1 METII
6 KLLGPYE
13 ILTNLI
19 PGAVF
24 YVLTPLDFHLLIKLD
39 SVFLLLCLCYFFGLI
54 VNRLGSLVFY
64 PLVKKIGFIRY
75 APYEQF
81 VQAEKCDPIHK
92 LQILVAINNFYRS
105 MCSMILTLIFVRV
118 YYDKFNCDNFLFVIF
133 ISNWIYWGLFFL
145 FLFSY
150 YKQTNFVK
158 KRVEILQKQRIEALF
173 NNGIKIQ

>member
-24 YVLTPLDFHLLIKLD
+24 YVLTPLDFLANFMDYGINRFRGTD
-39 SVFLLLCLCYFFGLI
+39 NGLLCLCYFFGLI

-64 PLVKKIGFIRY
+64 PLVRKIGFIRY

-92 LQILVAINNFYRS
+92 LQILVTINNFYRS
-105 MCSMILTLIFVRV
+105 MCSMILTLIFVKV

-150 YKQTNFVK
+150 YFLFLYKNCILSFHFVK
-158 KRVEILQKQRIEALF
+158 NRVY
-173 NNGIKIQ
+173 